1 MRRLPTFALLLATA
15 LPAFAQ
21 EAPENPPPAE
31 AAPAAPSPAPAEA
44 APAPAE
50 AAPAPA
56 EATPPA
62 PQPARQAPA
71 PKPTQAAP
79 TPTPAPQAPAPTPV
93 KPPAATSQPAPA
105 APVPPPAV
113 AAPAPV
119 PTPPPPAQPATP
131 DALRDSL
138 RTEARYLFTYLL
150 SGDVRGAIP
159 LLTFPFQ
166 LEERRF
172 DAPEALIASWVKQLR
187 QKRIDLITLYDV
199 EVLSLAELEQK
210 YGKPPARLGAF
221 VPRGIE
227 VYAAVAN
234 LSGRPAVVLYRQT
247 PEGWHA
253 FAYTD

>member
-21 EAPENPPPAE
+21 EAPENPTPAE
-31 AAPAAPSPAPAEA
+31 AAPAAPPPAPTASPPPPTEA
-44 APAPAE
+44 APA
-50 AAPAPA
+50 
-56 EATPPA
+56 A
-62 PQPARQAPA
+62 PQPEPQAPA
-71 PKPTQAAP
+71 PKPAKP
-79 TPTPAPQAPAPTPV
+79 PPATAQPAPT
-93 KPPAATSQPAPA
+93 APL
-105 APVPPPAV
+105 PPPATV
-113 AAPAPV
+113 VPAPV
-119 PTPPPPAQPATP
+119 RAPPAQPATQ
-131 DALRDSL
+131 DALRDAL
-138 RTEARYLFTYLL
+138 RTDARYLFAYLL

-159 LLTFPFQ
+159 LLSFPFQ

-172 DAPEALIASWVKQLR
+172 DTPEALIAAWVKQLR

-199 EVLSLAELEQK
+199 EVLSLAEMEQK

-221 VPRGIE
+221 VPRGME